1 MLIDNNRHQSRVI
14 DNKWLL
20 KLAFFFLA
28 LRIKNGQ
35 MKEAVEYSVNI
46 LPARM

>member
-1 MLIDNNRHQSRVI
+1 
-14 DNKWLL
+14 
-20 KLAFFFLA
+20 LA

-46 LPARM
+46 LPARMWLLCVVMVKQV